1 MKKLLIAALFA
12 GLAGAISTG
21 ASALPVLDNQVDTPN
36 RVVTV
41 GDMFKEAGPLA
52 DQPLFL
58 APAPGTSGVVSID
71 AIRLAAAK
79 VGLDEFDDQGAAEVR
94 VSRLSTPV
102 TAASL
107 NTLINTSLKSR
118 GLLTGGVT
126 AISAFDVSLDGLQA
140 AATPDPVQLLDLRY
154 SPESGLFAARFAL
167 AGVTSPLDVTGH
179 IELVEQAPALTASLD
194 AGTILSADDLV
205 EQQVPVSLLGG
216 DAASADELIGKA
228 LLRQSRAGVILRTS
242 DVGNPQ
248 VITRNDIVTI
258 YLHAGAM
265 TLTVKGTALNSA
277 SVGETVAV
285 LNTISKRVVHGI
297 ANADGSV
304 EISATPLSVAGL

>member
-1 MKKLLIAALFA
+1 M
-12 GLAGAISTG
+12 
-21 ASALPVLDNQVDTPN
+21 
-36 RVVTV
+36 
-41 GDMFKEAGPLA
+41 
-52 DQPLFL
+52 
-58 APAPGTSGVVSID
+58 
-71 AIRLAAAK
+71 
-79 VGLDEFDDQGAAEVR
+79 
-94 VSRLSTPV
+94 
-102 TAASL
+102 
-107 NTLINTSLKSR
+107 
-118 GLLTGGVT
+118 LTGGVT

-167 AGVTSPLDVTGH
+167 AGRGASPLDVTGH